1 MKYKEFIAESGSIFI
16 CRNNED
22 GTISFIPKNGGSSD
36 YETYLRWLEN
46 PEAEE
51 AQSLQIVVSC
61 GYGRNT
67 YGDHTS

>member
-1 MKYKEFIAESGSIFI
+1 MTDIKIIEVQSPEGLEEHVVIDRG
-16 CRNNED
+16 NNEF
-22 GTISFIPKNGGSSD
+22 TCMPKAVWD
-36 YETYLRWLEN
+36 ELE
-46 PEAEE
+46 AAKE